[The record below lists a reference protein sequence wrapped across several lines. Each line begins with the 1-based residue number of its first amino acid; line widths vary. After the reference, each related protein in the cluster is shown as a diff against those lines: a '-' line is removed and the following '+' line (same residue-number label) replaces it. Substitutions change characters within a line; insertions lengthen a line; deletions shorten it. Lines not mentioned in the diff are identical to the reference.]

1 MCPLVRWVGSNTV
14 LKRVATSTAAKK
26 ADYIPPGTI
35 ESKVDQSVVSAAGS
49 REDSF
54 DEDRLI
60 TRIVQGNRGTHVK
73 TKRGLKSPA
82 CRKVSSSLAA
92 HCTAVRVC
100 FGTRVFQKIRHDFF
114 FAGELENKPTSLIF
128 MIGHSF
134 SITMLLGENALKWVL
149 TLGLMNQLK
158 LKMQC

>member
-1 MCPLVRWVGSNTV
+1 MCPLVRWVGSKTV
-14 LKRVATSTAAKK
+14 SKRVATSTAAKK

-82 CRKVSSSLAA
+82 CRKEHL
-92 HCTAVRVC
+92 TQLNILK
-100 FGTRVFQKIRHDFF
+100 FGRT
-114 FAGELENKPTSLIF
+114 LYCSTSLF
-128 MIGHSF
+128 RNTCLSK
-134 SITMLLGENALKWVL
+134 N
-149 TLGLMNQLK
+149 
-158 LKMQC
+158 